1 MYEGN
6 KDYEKFLRDRITKLR
21 IEKNL
26 SERQLS
32 FELGHCEGYI
42 NKITSGYTLPS
53 IKEFVYICEYFGL
66 TPKEFFDEEAEYPI
80 LMQKA
85 IKELKGLDESSVL
98 LIIGFINKLKNK

>member
-66 TPKEFFDEEAEYPI
+66 TPKEFFDEEMEYPI

-85 IKELKGLDESSVL
+85 IKKAALK
-98 LIIGFINKLKNK
+98 

>member
-42 NKITSGYTLPS
+42 NKITPTITTANTTNFFNLFTFTSN
-53 IKEFVYICEYFGL
+53 IKILISNLYYSKTWNLAIYPLKYMFCEY
-66 TPKEFFDEEAEYPI
+66 
-80 LMQKA
+80 
-85 IKELKGLDESSVL
+85 IK
-98 LIIGFINKLKNK
+98 

>member
-53 IKEFVYICEYFGL
+53 IKEM
-66 TPKEFFDEEAEYPI
+66 EYPI

-85 IKELKGLDESSVL
+85 IKELKGLDESSIL